1 MKYNNIIINNENQ
14 FSTFPIQRNN
24 EQLLGLSSQNDIK
37 VINNKYFNKLIEEAS
52 LHPRKRKMTDL
63 TKDPKDNSMQVLI
76 NTWLEGSYSPIHY
89 HDEYSEVFQILDGDL
104 AFFTFTDKGVAT
116 CNILSSS
123 SNGNKAIIVEK
134 QSYHGMTAAPKS
146 MGYSGY
152 AIVFEN
158 SGHNFN
164 PNKNTKK
171 LAPWA
176 PSAKSEY
183 GLDGDS
189 TYFSEILKLCP
200 SNNL

>member
-14 FSTFPIQRNN
+14 ISTFPIQRNN

-134 QSYHGMTAAPKS
+134 KSYHGMTAAPKA

-176 PSAKSEY
+176 TSTKSEY